1 MHPIIEWLND
11 KSSTLFGRQEAPV
24 LGMSGVLDKDET
36 IFILSGLI
44 PNRKSHPMIN
54 EWFGVI
60 FKNNEFK
67 EIISMDE
74 LLKKVKLNEKE
85 YSNIDK
91 LEEADCIEISKL
103 LPQAINKAKILMD
116 NKLKEFE
123 ADINP
128 KLNEQLKELEKLKGR
143 HYEQLSML
151 TKDEKVTLASER
163 KKEKKQRKID
173 QIFDDFKKWIKDT
186 MTLENNPYI
195 QVISVL
201 TEVK

>member
-1 MHPIIEWLND
+1 IIEWLND
-11 KSSTLFGRQEAPV
+11 KSSALFERQEAPV

-85 YSNIDK
+85 YSNIDRIIDFN
-91 LEEADCIEISKL
+91 ADCVKVDRCITSQLEDGIRARVILKHIFNLSKEL
-103 LPQAINKAKILMD
+103 NIGVVVEGVENQSQLDM
-116 NKLKEFE
+116 LKEYGY
-123 ADINP
+123 
-128 KLNEQLKELEKLKGR
+128 KLIQGFYLSEPVELDYLKN
-143 HYEQLSML
+143 
-151 TKDEKVTLASER
+151 KV
-163 KKEKKQRKID
+163 
-173 QIFDDFKKWIKDT
+173 
-186 MTLENNPYI
+186 MTI
-195 QVISVL
+195 
-201 TEVK
+201 